1 MTFAYPIA
9 LGLLLLT
16 LPLAVGALLRH
27 DRRRRVRLHDFGQP
41 GLLARA
47 STIPS
52 ARLSLARQALTL
64 CGLSLGLLALARP
77 QLGVRPA
84 SLAHTG
90 RDVLVLL
97 DLSRSMNATDGAP
110 IRRAQGTVSRLA
122 AAKGAVLETLA
133 GSHGDRIGLI
143 VFGGSAFLQL
153 PLTAD
158 HAAFQ
163 RFLQAATTDD
173 LANPAT
179 DLSRALT
186 AAATTFEHEG
196 ERGFQSVL
204 LVSDGESVEGDIG
217 PPLKRLRL
225 AGIPVFALG
234 IGTSA
239 GAPVPADSSERPEKW
254 HRDHIGRVVQSR
266 LEEGD
271 LQLAATET
279 NGVYLRWT
287 RGSQAGLSAELGR
300 LEKRTMSSR
309 ASPERADRFQWPLGL
324 AILMLALQPL
334 VAARRGRTE
343 SKVAGSPRGPWQ
355 RSGQA
360 LRSLAMTGMLVLGSV
375 VLAGCSQGMGDARSG
390 VRHYEA
396 GRYPEAYQAFRHAF
410 EASGDP
416 ALQYDLGVTLYRLKR
431 YEDAAK
437 SFREAA
443 AVPRLRQR
451 SYYNLGNAHVRA
463 SEEAPEKEESLR
475 QAIGAYEVA
484 LRLNPGDSA
493 AKWNLELA
501 VRRRGE
507 DRESGGSSGRGRSA
521 DYGQGNMNVPGYEGN
536 PEAAVGAMA
545 GGGYGAGEG
554 ESAEELS
561 EAQAR
566 ALLEAL
572 EREQL
577 NSHEGRQASGGGSG
591 QKDW

>member
-1 MTFAYPIA
+1 MTFGYPFA
-9 LGLLLLT
+9 LVSLLLA

-27 DRRRRVRLHDFGQP
+27 RRGRRARLHGFGEP
-41 GLLARA
+41 EVLARG

-52 ARLSLARQALTL
+52 ERLSGIRQTLTL
-64 CGLSLGLLALARP
+64 GALSLGLLAVARP
-77 QLGVRPA
+77 QFGTRAA
-84 SLAHTG
+84 SLVHSG

-97 DLSRSMNATDGAP
+97 DLSRSMNAADEAP
-110 IRRAQGTVSRLA
+110 VGSNQGRRSRLA
-122 AAKGAVLETLA
+122 VAKQAVLEGLA
-133 GSHGDRIGLI
+133 GSPGNRVGLA

-158 HAAFQ
+158 HAAFR
-163 RFLQAATTDD
+163 RFLDAATTDD

-179 DLSRALT
+179 DLSRALA

-204 LVSDGESVEGDIG
+204 LVSDGESVGGDVG
-217 PPLKRLRL
+217 PPLKRLRR
-225 AGIPVFALG
+225 AGVPVFAIG
-234 IGTSA
+234 VGTSE
-239 GAPVPADSSERPEKW
+239 GAPVPADSSEAPEKW

-271 LQLAATET
+271 LRRAANET
-279 NGVYLRWT
+279 DGVYLRWT
-287 RGSQAGLSAELGR
+287 PGAGAALSGELGR

-309 ASPERADRFQWPLGL
+309 TSPERADRFQWPLGL
-324 AILMLALQPL
+324 AILLFGLEPLLAVKRKRNAKASAAHMLFLVMGAAAL
-334 VAARRGRTE
+334 V
-343 SKVAGSPRGPWQ
+343 
-355 RSGQA
+355 
-360 LRSLAMTGMLVLGSV
+360 
-375 VLAGCSQGMGDARSG
+375 GCSPGMRDARSG

-396 GRYPEAYQAFRHAF
+396 GRYPEAYQAFQRAF
-410 EASGDP
+410 AASGDP
-416 ALQYDLGVTLYRLKR
+416 AIQYQLGVASYRLKR
-431 YEDAAK
+431 YEDAGK

-451 SYYNLGNAHVRA
+451 SYYNLGNAYVRA
-463 SEEAPEKEESLR
+463 SEEAPEKDEPLRLAITAFEE
-475 QAIGAYEVA
+475 A
-484 LRLNPGDSA
+484 LRLDPADSA

-501 VRRRGE
+501 LQRRGE
-507 DRESGGSSGRGRSA
+507 GRESGGSAGRGRSA

-545 GGGYGAGEG
+545 GGGYGSGEG

-577 NSHEGRQASGGGSG
+577 NSHEGRQASGGGAA
-591 QKDW
+591 QQDW